1 MAEKCRIEFYFRA
14 EELRTLLDKNLD
26 AKGVIVSQEIR
37 KEKPMGMDNFV
48 NVTHIRARLHGK
60 ILPGTES
67 AKLMDVEGDPD
78 PNPEDGIDG
87 CPFPPGCTP

>member
-14 EELRTLLDKNLD
+14 GELFKLLQDHPD

-37 KEKPMGMDNFV
+37 KEKPKGMDHFV
-48 NVTHIRARLHGK
+48 NVTHIRARLHGT
-60 ILPGTES
+60 ISGATES
-67 AKLMDVEGDPD
+67 VMLMDGGDDPD
-78 PNPEDGIDG
+78 PEEGIDG